1 MKKASSLQRLL
12 AKDSYLCVGLMSGTS
27 MDGVDA
33 ALARMDTRPVRP
45 KVELVRFVT
54 AAYPQELRDSLMELA
69 GGQECTAEEIARL
82 QTAVAVAFAGAFFE
96 VTRAARI
103 DAGKVDFIGSHG
115 QTVAHLPPKGEM
127 GGEIAGTLQLG
138 SPAAIAAL
146 TGVTT
151 VGDFRSGDIALGG
164 QGAPLA
170 PYADFCL
177 RKSGSRSR
185 IILNIGGIANITYLP
200 KACKQEQVLAFDTG
214 PGNMV
219 LDALCRAVY
228 PGGGG
233 FDAGGEIALK
243 GKPSQE
249 LVDTF
254 LTHPYFKLAPPKSAG
269 HKEFGTPFAWE
280 FLSSG
285 KELGLKRE
293 DVIASAA
300 RLTTRSVAGAIREF
314 VMPRGKVDEVF
325 LSGGG
330 LKNHAI
336 TGGLAELLAPASVK
350 AIDELG
356 IAADAKEAVD
366 FALLARDALLA
377 RPNVIAAATGASK
390 AAILGTI
397 ALGSDQ

>member
-1 MKKASSLQRLL
+1 MKAASSLQRLL
-12 AKDSYLCVGLMSGTS
+12 AKERFFCVGLMSGTS

-33 ALARMDTRPVRP
+33 ALVRMDTKPAQP
-45 KVELVRFVT
+45 GVELVRFVT
-54 AAYPQELRDSLMELA
+54 APYPQELRDSLMELA

-82 QTAVAVAFAGAFFE
+82 QTAVAVSFAGAFFE
-96 VTRAARI
+96 VTRTAGI
-103 DAGKVDFIGSHG
+103 DGRQVDFIGSHG

-127 GGEIAGTLQLG
+127 GREIAGTLQLG

-177 RKSGSRSR
+177 RKSRSKNR

-200 KACKQEQVLAFDTG
+200 KACKMEQVLAFDTG

-219 LDALCRAVY
+219 LDALFRAVY

-233 FDAGGEIALK
+233 FDASGEIALK
-243 GKPSQE
+243 GKHSLE
-249 LVDTF
+249 LVGTF

-285 KELGLKRE
+285 KEQGLKRE
-293 DVIASAA
+293 DVIASAVK
-300 RLTTRSVAGAIREF
+300 LTTTSIADAIRRF
-314 VMPRGKVDEVF
+314 VAPKGKVDEVF

-330 LKNHAI
+330 SKNRAI
-336 TGGLAELLAPASVK
+336 TNDLEELLAPASVRP
-350 AIDELG
+350 IDELG
-356 IAADAKEAVD
+356 IPADAKEAVD
-366 FALLARDALLA
+366 FALLARETLLA
-377 RPNVIAAATGASK
+377 RKNVIAAATGASK
-390 AAILGTI
+390 ATILGSI
-397 ALGSDQ
+397 ALGSDL

>member
-1 MKKASSLQRLL
+1 MKAASSLQRLI
-12 AKDSYLCVGLMSGTS
+12 AKDQFLCVGLMSGTS

-33 ALARMDTRPVRP
+33 ALIRMDTKLTQPG
-45 KVELVRFVT
+45 VELVRFVT
-54 AAYPQELRDSLMELA
+54 GRYPEELRESLMEMA
-69 GGQECTAEEIARL
+69 GGHECTAEEIARL
-82 QTAVAVAFAGAFFE
+82 QTAVAVAFANAFFE
-96 VTRAARI
+96 LLRS
-103 DAGKVDFIGSHG
+103 AGINGNQVDFIGSHG

-127 GGEIAGTLQLG
+127 GQEIAGTLQLG

-151 VGDFRSGDIALGG
+151 IGDFRIGDIALGG

-177 RKSGSRSR
+177 RKSRSKSR

-214 PGNMV
+214 PGNMII
-219 LDALCRAVY
+219 DALYRAVY
-228 PGGGG
+228 PGGSG
-233 FDAGGEIALK
+233 FDSFGEIALS
-243 GKPSQE
+243 GTPSHA

-269 HKEFGTPFAWE
+269 HREFGTPFAWE

-285 KELGLKRE
+285 KEQGLKRE
-293 DVIASAA
+293 DVIASAVK
-300 RLTTRSVAGAIREF
+300 LTTRSIADAVERF
-314 VMPRGKVDEVF
+314 VTTRGPVDEVYV
-325 LSGGG
+325 SGGG
-330 LKNHAI
+330 SKNLAI
-336 TGGLAELLAPASVK
+336 TNDLEELLKPSAVRS
-350 AIDELG
+350 IDELG

-366 FALLARDALLA
+366 FALLARETLLA
-377 RPNVIAAATGASK
+377 RTNVIAAATGASK

-397 ALGSDQ
+397 AIGSAL